1 MGRKDFGEFAQSLRE
16 GLAAGLDMNRE
27 AVYFEDETGKKD
39 SKMLIEQKLE
49 GGMSEV
55 TIIHLEM
62 LWHQYQDG
70 VSIGEI
76 VDAVIREKEAQ
87 CGQES
92 IEILKN
98 FGDYTCT
105 ASKLF
110 IRCISIKQIEGMGDL
125 VYKQVFD
132 IALVLYAV
140 LKDDGINFSST
151 KIPRK
156 IFEKWERTEEEV
168 LKAALIQT
176 HILFPPRIYNWMK
189 DTYPPSYHVGVFMNP
204 ANQVRLSRGIAGNCL
219 TNTRQLNGAA
229 AIFYPGVAE
238 RIAQLLMDDFYIVFT
253 SIHEAMIHGIHD
265 VSLAA
270 IHSSLQEVNKSNRLN
285 EVLSGE
291 VYYYNREKMEFG
303 VAKIRDKSSAADSL
317 LSR

>member
-1 MGRKDFGEFAQSLRE
+1 MGRKDFQEFAQSLRS
-16 GLAAGLDMNRE
+16 GLAVRLDMSQE
-27 AVYFEDETGKKD
+27 AVYFEGGKVKEGG
-39 SKMLIEQKLE
+39 KMLIEQKLE

-70 VSIGEI
+70 ISMEEI
-76 VDAVIREKEAQ
+76 MDAVIKEKKAQ
-87 CGQES
+87 CGEES
-92 IEILKN
+92 IEILRN
-98 FGDYTCT
+98 LGDYDCT
-105 ASKLF
+105 APKLF
-110 IRCISIKQIEGMGDL
+110 MRCISMKQIEGMGDL
-125 VYKQVFD
+125 IYRQIFD

-168 LKAALIQT
+168 LEAALIQT

-204 ANQVRLSRGIAGNCL
+204 ANQVRLSKGIAGNCL
-219 TNTRQLNGAA
+219 TNTRQLNGASVV
-229 AIFYPGVAE
+229 FYPGVAE
-238 RIAQLLMDDFYIVFT
+238 RIAQLLKDDFYIVFT
-253 SIHEAMIHGIHD
+253 SIHEAMIHGIQD
-265 VSLAA
+265 VSLSAV
-270 IHSSLQEVNKSNRLN
+270 HSSLQEVNKSNKHN
-285 EVLSGE
+285 EVLTGE
-291 VYYYNREKMEFG
+291 VYYYSREKMEFG
-303 VAKIRDKSSAADSL
+303 VAKIRKRSSEADSL